1 MPILPS
7 VLAVYAPNA
16 EQLATLRVLRTPG
29 IGPATFHR
37 LRQRFGTAEAIIQNA
52 RHWQTGALTN
62 SELASLASVQKEVHA
77 VQTAGGW
84 WVFEGEATALGTYP
98 AALAPLPDAPIVL
111 CGLGNPAALHM
122 RAVGVVGNRNA
133 SAQGLT
139 ATQSLCRTL
148 AAAGIGIVSG
158 LARGI
163 DTAAHTGALQSAAAH
178 PTVAVVAGG
187 VNHIYPPENAALRE
201 AIVARGCVVSEQP
214 WGTVPTAQFFP
225 RRNRIIAGLSLG
237 VVVAEATKHSGSLI
251 TAQHTLSYGRLIW
264 AVPGSP
270 ADPRAAGPNWL
281 LKQGAMLL
289 EDADDVLSQLPHTPN
304 PLPLPRTSA
313 PSLFDAAPV
322 AAEPTNT
329 PTTALPAAEG
339 APLPLSP
346 LQAVL
351 QRLGSAPVSFDD
363 VLRQLPTDFGESTLA
378 GLLTQLELDGHVRQ
392 ELDGRWRRA

>member
-7 VLAVYAPNA
+7 APAVHTPNA
-16 EQLATLRVLRTPG
+16 NHVAMLRLLRTPG
-29 IGPATFHR
+29 IGPATYHR
-37 LRQRFGTAEAIIQNA
+37 LRQRFGAAAAIVAAA
-52 RHWQTGALTN
+52 RHWQTGALAQ
-62 SELASLASVQKEVHA
+62 SELASLASVQKELDA
-77 VQTAGGW
+77 VQAAGGW
-84 WVFEGEATALGTYP
+84 WVLWGEPEYP
-98 AALAPLPDAPIVL
+98 AALAPLPDSAIVL
-111 CGLGNPAALHM
+111 CGLGNPAALHG
-122 RAVGVVGNRNA
+122 RNVGVVGNRNA

-148 AAAGIGIVSG
+148 AEAGIGIISG

-163 DTAAHTGALQSAAAH
+163 DTAAHIGALQSTAAH

-187 VNHIYPPENAALRE
+187 VNHVYPPENAALRE
-201 AIVARGCVVSEQP
+201 EIIARGCVVSEQP

-304 PLPLPRTSA
+304 PLPPNPLPPVHVPT
-313 PSLFDAAPV
+313 PDLFATTAAPT
-322 AAEPTNT
+322 AAHAEPATQAPNT
-329 PTTALPAAEG
+329 V
-339 APLPLSP
+339 LSP
-346 LQAVL
+346 IQTVL
-351 QRLGSAPVSFDD
+351 QRLSSAPVSFDD
-363 VLRQLPTDFGESTLA
+363 VLRQLAPNFGESTLA

-392 ELDGRWRRA
+392 ELDGRWRRS

>member
-1 MPILPS
+1 M
-7 VLAVYAPNA
+7 AVHAPNA
-16 EQLATLRVLRTPG
+16 TQLATLRLLRTSG
-29 IGPATFHR
+29 IGPATYHR
-37 LRQRFGTAEAIIQNA
+37 LHQRFGDAEAIVAAA
-52 RHWQTGALTN
+52 RQWQTGVLAE
-62 SELASLASVQKEVHA
+62 SALASLASVQKEVAAVHA
-77 VQTAGGW
+77 AGGW
-84 WVFEGEATALGTYP
+84 WVFYGETDERGAYP

-111 CGLGNPAALHM
+111 CGLGEPAALHM

-148 AAAGIGIVSG
+148 ANAGIGIVSG

-163 DTAAHTGALQSAAAH
+163 DTAAHTGALQSTTTH

-187 VNHIYPPENAALRE
+187 VNHVYPPENAALRE
-201 AIVARGCVVSEQP
+201 EIIQRGCVVSEQP

-289 EDADDVLSQLPHTPN
+289 EDADDVLSQLPHTAN
-304 PLPLPRTSA
+304 PLPPQRSAA
-313 PSLFDAAPV
+313 PSLFDAAP
-322 AAEPTNT
+322 ATAKPPHA
-329 PTTALPAAEG
+329 PTTALPSVEG
-339 APLPLSP
+339 LPLPLSP
-346 LQAVL
+346 IQTVL
-351 QRLGSAPVSFDD
+351 QRLNSAPVSFDD
-363 VLRQLPTDFGESTLA
+363 VLRQMAPNFSESTLA
-378 GLLTQLELDGHVRQ
+378 SLLTQLELDGHVRQ
-392 ELDGRWRRA
+392 ELDGRWRRS

>member
-1 MPILPS
+1 MLILSPAM
-7 VLAVYAPNA
+7 AVHTLNDQ
-16 EQLATLRVLRTPG
+16 QLAMLRLLRTSG
-29 IGPATFHR
+29 VGPATYHR
-37 LRQRFGTAEAIIQNA
+37 LRQRFGNAEAIVAAA
-52 RHWQTGALTN
+52 RHWQTGALAD
-62 SELASLASVQKEVHA
+62 SALASLASVQKELDAVHA
-77 VQTAGGW
+77 AGGW
-84 WVFEGEATALGTYP
+84 WVLWGDANESGAYP
-98 AALAPLPDAPIVL
+98 AALAPLPDSAIVL

-122 RAVGVVGNRNA
+122 RAVAVVGNRNA

-139 ATQSLCRTL
+139 ATQGLCRTL
-148 AAAGIGIVSG
+148 AEAGIGIISG

-163 DTAAHTGALQSAAAH
+163 DTAAHTGALQSTAPH

-201 AIVARGCVVSEQP
+201 AIIQRGCVVSEQP

-289 EDADDVLSQLPHTPN
+289 EDAEDVLSQLPHTPN
-304 PLPLPRTSA
+304 PLPPMPVPT
-313 PSLFDAAPV
+313 PDLFATPAAPT
-322 AAEPTNT
+322 AAPAHAEPATQ
-329 PTTALPAAEG
+329 
-339 APLPLSP
+339 APNMPLSP
-346 LQAVL
+346 LQTVL
-351 QRLGSAPVSFDD
+351 QRLGSAPVGFDD
-363 VLRQLPTDFGESTLA
+363 VLRQLPTNFGESTLA

-392 ELDGRWRRA
+392 ELDGRWRRS